1 MNDLT
6 HDKPHLYSNSITQLS
21 ILRRLILAL
30 PDDVRTIILEQ
41 LDKSMKAI
49 ADDTDAFRAFVLSAV
64 EDIGMDVKSMEFE
77 LYATKKDLIDERNR
91 SEE

>member
-1 MNDLT
+1 
-6 HDKPHLYSNSITQLS
+6 
-21 ILRRLILAL
+21 LAL